1 MRAAPNDARRPGG
14 GPAHRHQAYHRG
26 AAARRARVRCRR
38 HLSVTGAYCV
48 VVSDAHNTP
57 DGPDA
62 GSPAGSESGSA
73 GGPEI
78 GSVDGP
84 NTASH
89 GPAEND
95 ETSLRDRPLM
105 PPDLLEHALAAR
117 GFMPPPE
124 GRRLFEEAVRAL
136 RDGPGLEV
144 GTWCGKSAVYLGAA
158 ARLTGSTVFT
168 LDHHRG
174 SEENQPGW
182 EWHDTSMVDAHS
194 GLLDTLPSFR
204 RTWDEQVRDVV
215 TAVVATTEQVAAW
228 WSTPVEFLFLD
239 GNHVEEMA
247 QHDYAAFAQHVAP
260 GGLLAVH
267 DVFPDPNDGG
277 QAPWHVVER
286 ALAEGFEEVSVTGS
300 LRVLRRA

>member
-1 MRAAPNDARRPGG
+1 MTTNSPELPRNVLDAF
-14 GPAHRHQAYHRG
+14 
-26 AAARRARVRCRR
+26 
-38 HLSVTGAYCV
+38 
-48 VVSDAHNTP
+48 DAT
-57 DGPDA
+57 
-62 GSPAGSESGSA
+62 
-73 GGPEI
+73 
-78 GSVDGP
+78 
-84 NTASH
+84 T
-89 GPAEND
+89 
-95 ETSLRDRPLM
+95 
-105 PPDLLEHALAAR
+105 
-117 GFMPPPE
+117 GFMPLDE
-124 GRRLFEEAVRAL
+124 GRALFEAACTAR
-136 RDGPGLEV
+136 P
-144 GTWCGKSAVYLGAA
+144 GTWLEIGTYCGKSTVLLAQA
-158 ARLTGSTVFT
+158 AREVGGTQIVTV
-168 LDHHRG
+168 DHHHG

-247 QHDYAAFAQHVAP
+247 QHDYAAFAQHVTP

-286 ALAEGFEEVSVTGS
+286 ALAEGFEQVSVTGS

>member
-1 MRAAPNDARRPGG
+1 MTPQLPQHVLDAF
-14 GPAHRHQAYHRG
+14 
-26 AAARRARVRCRR
+26 
-38 HLSVTGAYCV
+38 
-48 VVSDAHNTP
+48 DAT
-57 DGPDA
+57 
-62 GSPAGSESGSA
+62 
-73 GGPEI
+73 
-78 GSVDGP
+78 
-84 NTASH
+84 T
-89 GPAEND
+89 
-95 ETSLRDRPLM
+95 
-105 PPDLLEHALAAR
+105 
-117 GFMPPPE
+117 GFMPLDE
-124 GRRLFEEAVRAL
+124 GRALFEAACTAR
-136 RDGPGLEV
+136 PGAWLEI
-144 GTWCGKSAVYLGAA
+144 GTYCGKSTVLLAQA
-158 ARLTGSTVFT
+158 AREVGGTQIVTV
-168 LDHHRG
+168 DHHHG

-182 EWHDTSMVDAHS
+182 EWHDTSMVDEHS

-204 RTWDEQVRDVV
+204 RTWDEHVKDVV
-215 TAVVATTEQVAAW
+215 SAVVATTEQVAAW